1 MQHRLVYDGPCRD
14 NATLACEVE
23 HKGAQFP
30 MVLTTKRVSPG
41 DMNTCMPAP
50 VCLPV
55 GSPVRVHPHR
65 RHVVQRRV
73 HHQEPSPDPHAALH
87 SRWRTGA
94 PIPRLP
100 RSHSQAWHVT
110 DIGFATAYSTITGG
124 APPSAPSRCSRSGR
138 HLRVRLPR
146 RNPADVGRFLRR
158 VRFPAAPPPALSCL
172 SQACQRQGED
182 DAVLRLRHA
191 GGDRT

>member
-94 PIPRLP
+94 RYRVCLAHTHRRGTSPTSASLRPTL
-100 RSHSQAWHVT
+100 RSLV
-110 DIGFATAYSTITGG
+110 
-124 APPSAPSRCSRSGR
+124 
-138 HLRVRLPR
+138 VRLPLLPLIAHAR
-146 RNPADVGRFLRR
+146 AGIFEFG
-158 VRFPAAPPPALSCL
+158 FPDAILQMWAAFCDEYVSPPSPPPGAKRTL
-172 SQACQRQGED
+172 
-182 DAVLRLRHA
+182 A
-191 GGDRT
+191 GLPTARRR